1 MHAATGNLFPH
12 RSNQD
17 GTYDSICTMCLLTIA
32 TVSAEA
38 ELARHEREHACNPIR
53 LYQLRE
59 YPPLSVFPNGG
70 RRRMR
75 VQQSQ

>member
-12 RSNQD
+12 RSNND
-17 GTYDSICTMCLLTIA
+17 GTYDSICTRCLVTIA
-32 TVSAEA
+32 TVTAES
-38 ELARHEREHACNPIR
+38 ELASHERDHACNPIR

-59 YPPLSVFPNGG
+59 YPPLRTSSDVG

-75 VQQSQ
+75 VQESE